1 MRYVAALVFVFTA
14 TLLGCEGSPASSSTA
29 ASSAAPP
36 AATVTASAAAP
47 SAAPKAPARPA
58 DPLAGR
64 WEGAYEAKKGAVSL
78 PPKVK
83 DKGLAGDDGKAAS
96 GAGTVE
102 IGVGADGTV
111 MGKIGGAL
119 GACTVHGKAEE
130 GVVRAQITPDDPRAP
145 GAMTG
150 VLMGKLEGETI
161 RAEIQVAGPDATV
174 VRQASVTL
182 KRKEK

>member
-1 MRYVAALVFVFTA
+1 MRAIAFPVLLAAA
-14 TLLGCEGSPASSSTA
+14 LLGCEGSPAQPGA
-29 ASSAAPP
+29 ASS
-36 AATVTASAAAP
+36 SAAAVASTP
-47 SAAPKAPARPA
+47 TAAVSASAPASASVPARPS

-83 DKGLAGDDGKAAS
+83 DKALAADDGKASS

-102 IGVGADGTV
+102 IGVGASGEV
-111 MGKIGGAL
+111 MGKITGAL

-130 GVVRAQITPDDPRAP
+130 GVLRAQIAPEDPRAP

-150 VLMGKLEGETI
+150 VLVGKLDGDTI
-161 RAEIQVAGPDATV
+161 RGEIQVAGPDATV
-174 VRQASVTL
+174 VRQASITL
-182 KRKEK
+182 KRK